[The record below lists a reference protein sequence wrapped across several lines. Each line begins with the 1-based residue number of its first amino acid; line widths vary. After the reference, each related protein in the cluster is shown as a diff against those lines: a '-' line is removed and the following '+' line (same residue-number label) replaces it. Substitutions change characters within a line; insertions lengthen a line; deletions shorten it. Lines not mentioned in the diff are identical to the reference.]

1 MNEKRKA
8 FYEAVDAQLDAWGA
22 QIEHLKL
29 RAGAAKAEFLDEHSH
44 TLEALQHRHA
54 EAMVRLREL
63 RASGDEAW
71 DDLGAGLSRILA
83 EGKAACH
90 AALSRFQD

>member
-8 FYEAVDAQLDAWGA
+8 FHAAVDAQLEAWGA

-29 RAGAAKAEFLDEHSH
+29 RASAAKAEFLDEH
-44 TLEALQHRHA
+44 TQTIEALQQRHA

-83 EGKAACH
+83 EGKTACH
-90 AALSRFQD
+90 AAMSRFQD

>member
-22 QIEHLKL
+22 QIEQLRL
-29 RAGAAKAEFLDEHSH
+29 RASAAKAEFQDEHSH

-63 RASGDEAW
+63 RASGDQAW

-90 AALSRFQD
+90 AALSRFQ

>member
-8 FYEAVDAQLDAWGA
+8 FYAAVDAQLDAWGA

-29 RAGAAKAEFLDEHSH
+29 RASAAKAEFLDEH
-44 TLEALQHRHA
+44 TQTIEALQQRHA

-83 EGKAACH
+83 EGKTACH
-90 AALSRFQD
+90 AAMSRFQD